1 MMGKPAVTPFLEA
14 RGIYKRFPGVLAL
27 NNVNATFFS
36 GEVVAVVGENG
47 AGKSTLMKILAGIYH
62 PDEGEVLLEGK
73 GVKIPTVSRAT
84 ELGIAFIHQELN
96 LSDNLSIAA
105 NIFLGREPRM
115 LKPLN
120 FINRKAINQKTCE
133 MLEQLQMDCAPE
145 MMVRELSIG
154 HQQMVEIAK
163 ALSQNARMIIMDEP
177 TSSLTSHETDRLF
190 ELIRSLK
197 ARGVCIVYIS
207 HRLVEVDQIADRV
220 IVLRDGQNSGEL
232 ERSAID
238 HDRMVS
244 LMVGRE
250 LTEFYQHRA
259 HKMGEPR
266 LEVSGLVI
274 PGRSPE
280 PISFTLHAGEVVGMA
295 GLVGAGRTELAQAIF
310 GIQPPLSGTIK
321 VDGELVRIK
330 RPSDAIDMGII
341 LVPEDR
347 RTHGLI
353 LEFAVRHNI
362 ALSSLKRYQR
372 AKFIREKEVT
382 RLARTMVDELNVK
395 TTSIESETAM
405 LSGGN
410 QQKVVLA
417 KWISLRPKVLL
428 LDEPTRGV
436 DVMSKSEIYQLIEK
450 MASQGIAVLVV
461 SSDLEEILRIS
472 DRVLVMHEG
481 KLAGELQRR
490 QLSEEAVMNLAT
502 GRE

>member
-1 MMGKPAVTPFLEA
+1 
-14 RGIYKRFPGVLAL
+14 
-27 NNVNATFFS
+27 
-36 GEVVAVVGENG
+36 
-47 AGKSTLMKILAGIYH
+47 
-62 PDEGEVLLEGK
+62 
-73 GVKIPTVSRAT
+73 
-84 ELGIAFIHQELN
+84 
-96 LSDNLSIAA
+96 
-105 NIFLGREPRM
+105 
-115 LKPLN
+115 
-120 FINRKAINQKTCE
+120 
-133 MLEQLQMDCAPE
+133 
-145 MMVRELSIG
+145 
-154 HQQMVEIAK
+154 
-163 ALSQNARMIIMDEP
+163 
-177 TSSLTSHETDRLF
+177 
-190 ELIRSLK
+190 
-197 ARGVCIVYIS
+197 
-207 HRLVEVDQIADRV
+207 
-220 IVLRDGQNSGEL
+220 
-232 ERSAID
+232 
-238 HDRMVS
+238 
-244 LMVGRE
+244 
-250 LTEFYQHRA
+250 
-259 HKMGEPR
+259 
-266 LEVSGLVI
+266 
-274 PGRSPE
+274 
-280 PISFTLHAGEVVGMA
+280 MA

-372 AKFIREKEVT
+372 AKFIQDKEVT

-436 DVMSKSEIYQLIEK
+436 DVMSKSEIYQLIKK

>member
-120 FINRKAINQKTCE
+120 FINRKAINRKTRE
-133 MLEQLQMDCAPE
+133 MLERLKMDCSPA

-177 TSSLTSHETDRLF
+177 TSSLTQHETDRLF
-190 ELIRSLK
+190 ELIRTLK

-207 HRLVEVDQIADRV
+207 HRLVEVEQIADRV

-232 ERSAID
+232 QRAEID

-244 LMVGRE
+244 LMVGRA
-250 LTEFYQHRA
+250 LTEFYQHKA

-266 LEVSGLVI
+266 LEVSNLVV
-274 PGRSPE
+274 PGRSRE

-310 GIQPPLSGTIK
+310 GIRAPLSGTIK
-321 VDGELVRIK
+321 VDGQLVRIK
-330 RPSDAIDMGII
+330 KPSDAIDTGII

>member
-1 MMGKPAVTPFLEA
+1 
-14 RGIYKRFPGVLAL
+14 
-27 NNVNATFFS
+27 
-36 GEVVAVVGENG
+36 
-47 AGKSTLMKILAGIYH
+47 
-62 PDEGEVLLEGK
+62 
-73 GVKIPTVSRAT
+73 
-84 ELGIAFIHQELN
+84 
-96 LSDNLSIAA
+96 
-105 NIFLGREPRM
+105 
-115 LKPLN
+115 
-120 FINRKAINQKTCE
+120 
-133 MLEQLQMDCAPE
+133 MDCAPDT
-145 MMVRELSIG
+145 MVRELSIG

-177 TSSLTSHETDRLF
+177 TSSLTQHEADRLF
-190 ELIRSLK
+190 ELIQTLK
-197 ARGVCIVYIS
+197 ARDVCIVYIS
-207 HRLVEVDQIADRV
+207 HRLVEVDHIADRV

-232 ERSAID
+232 ERGEID

-250 LTEFYQHRA
+250 LTEFYQHKAR
-259 HKMGEPR
+259 KMGQPR
-266 LEVSGLVI
+266 LEVSKLVI
-274 PGRSPE
+274 QGGPPE

-310 GIQPPLSGTIK
+310 GIHAPLSGAVK

-330 RPSDAIDMGII
+330 KPSDAIDAGVI

-372 AKFIREKEVT
+372 AKFIRDKELT
-382 RLARTMVDELNVK
+382 RLAQTMVDELNVK

-417 KWISLRPKVLL
+417 KWISLHPKVLL

-436 DVMSKSEIYQLIEK
+436 DVKSKSEIYRLIEK
-450 MASQGIAVLVV
+450 MVAQGIAVLVI

-481 KLAGELQRR
+481 KLAGQLQRN

-502 GRE
+502 GRQ

>member
-1 MMGKPAVTPFLEA
+1 MMDKTSVTPFLEA

-274 PGRSPE
+274 PGAFP
-280 PISFTLHAGEVVGMA
+280 
-295 GLVGAGRTELAQAIF
+295 
-310 GIQPPLSGTIK
+310 
-321 VDGELVRIK
+321 
-330 RPSDAIDMGII
+330 
-341 LVPEDR
+341 
-347 RTHGLI
+347 
-353 LEFAVRHNI
+353 
-362 ALSSLKRYQR
+362 
-372 AKFIREKEVT
+372 
-382 RLARTMVDELNVK
+382 
-395 TTSIESETAM
+395 
-405 LSGGN
+405 
-410 QQKVVLA
+410 
-417 KWISLRPKVLL
+417 
-428 LDEPTRGV
+428 
-436 DVMSKSEIYQLIEK
+436 
-450 MASQGIAVLVV
+450 
-461 SSDLEEILRIS
+461 
-472 DRVLVMHEG
+472 
-481 KLAGELQRR
+481 
-490 QLSEEAVMNLAT
+490 
-502 GRE
+502 